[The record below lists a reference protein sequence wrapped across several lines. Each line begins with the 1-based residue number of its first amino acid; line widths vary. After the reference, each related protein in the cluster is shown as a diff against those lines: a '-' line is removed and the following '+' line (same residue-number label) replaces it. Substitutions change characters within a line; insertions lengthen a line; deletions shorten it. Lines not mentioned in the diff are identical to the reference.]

1 MPRIDHTSRHKALGM
16 TEDKGLLVLISVLLI
31 FANAFFV
38 AAEYALV
45 GSRRSRIE
53 AVARQR
59 KRDARHVLAV
69 LENVSPYVAG
79 TQIGITMVGIAVGSI
94 TEPFV
99 RGWLISLFG
108 ARVPQPVSYLISYL
122 LITYVLVVVGELF
135 PKYLTLRMPERV
147 AWYTTTPLTF
157 VTRILMP
164 LAWLAQG
171 SASILLRPFGVKPED
186 GRSEALGKD
195 ELLLLIRAGSNEG
208 MLEKVQADLLART
221 LRLEDLDAKDMMIHR
236 LDMKSLE
243 ADTPKE
249 KLFSR
254 LADIPH
260 SRIPVWEGDLDNLL
274 GIVYLHDIIK
284 NWNRDDFSL
293 RSLVRPS
300 VAVPENLTADRVL
313 STMRTEKTQIV
324 IVMDEYG
331 GTSGLITLEDVV
343 EEVFG
348 ELEDQLETER
358 PQIEILPNGRVTAR
372 ADVRFD
378 ELCSR
383 LGVEITDE
391 VSTDTLATMF
401 QNALDRVPRSGDTI
415 DTDLGKM
422 FVENMARRRITRV
435 SLILKPGMPHEP
447 AE

>member
-1 MPRIDHTSRHKALGM
+1 M
-16 TEDKGLLVLISVLLI
+16 TDDKGLLVLISVFLI
-31 FANAFFV
+31 LANAFFV

-45 GSRRSRIE
+45 GSRRSKIE
-53 AVARQR
+53 AMARQR
-59 KRDARHVLAV
+59 KRNARHVLAI

-108 ARVPQPVSYLISYL
+108 QGVPQPVSYLISYL

-135 PKYLTLRMPERV
+135 PKYLTLRMPEKV
-147 AWYTTTPLTF
+147 AWLTTTPLAF

-171 SASILLRPFGVKPED
+171 SASFLLRPFGVKPEE

-208 MLEKVQADLLART
+208 MLEKMQADLLSRT

-243 ADTPKE
+243 ADTPKDQ
-249 KLFSR
+249 LFAK

-284 NWNRDDFSL
+284 NWNLLDFSL
-293 RSLVRPS
+293 RTLVHPS
-300 VAVPENLTADRVL
+300 VAVPENLTADKVL
-313 STMRTEKTQIV
+313 EIMRTSKTQIV

-401 QNALDRVPRSGDTI
+401 QAALDRVPRPGDTI
-415 DTDLGKM
+415 ETDLGKM
-422 FVENMARRRITRV
+422 LVENMARRRITRV
-435 SLILKPGMPHEP
+435 SLIPKPSLSKPTQE
-447 AE
+447 